1 MNCTPGGGGGVKR
14 ACTSTLQAPN
24 TKIQHRRE
32 RRAPSKH
39 NRCTPMEASTNG
51 GAGSPAVNLEEQVK
65 ELRSQVLKQQELL
78 EKMQHQLSQ
87 QQQQQQ
93 QTSEPPKTST
103 GWSPDVSPFEAQR
116 IGIGDR
122 RLAGLYDARFHSTAT
137 GAIPRDFRV
146 LPDKIFLVRH
156 AESEGNVNSATYSFT
171 PDSQVSLTERGRQQ
185 AREAGLKIKACLEA
199 EGCSKE
205 RLFFYTSPYRRS
217 LETYEHIAAAFPP
230 ESIIGVQEE
239 VQLREQDFGNF
250 QDAEGKK
257 REKADRLRF
266 GRFYYRFPDGESGAD
281 VYDRLTIFEDHL
293 IRDINAG
300 RFANGT
306 TLVLVSHGLAIRIL
320 LMRWFHWTVNQFM
333 CVYNPPNSEPV
344 VLERVPDNNAGM
356 DGAATWMHTKAL
368 YRLSESSL
376 KFLPGCTLDMC
387 SSDHMPRPL
396 PLKPLP
402 TPTSPPESPRHE
414 YDSESQLIQQQQ
426 PQDQPPR
433 QQQEPSPEW
442 EAACPMPSPKVD
454 TQSKKQA
461 EAPPL
466 QFQEPA

>member
-1 MNCTPGGGGGVKR
+1 M
-14 ACTSTLQAPN
+14 
-24 TKIQHRRE
+24 
-32 RRAPSKH
+32 
-39 NRCTPMEASTNG
+39 
-51 GAGSPAVNLEEQVK
+51 
-65 ELRSQVLKQQELL
+65 
-78 EKMQHQLSQ
+78 
-87 QQQQQQ
+87 
-93 QTSEPPKTST
+93 
-103 GWSPDVSPFEAQR
+103 
-116 IGIGDR
+116 
-122 RLAGLYDARFHSTAT
+122 YDARFHSTAT

-156 AESEGNVNSATYSFT
+156 AQSEGNINSATYSFT
-171 PDSQVSLTERGRQQ
+171 PDSQVSLTELGRQQ

-199 EGCSKE
+199 EGRGEE

-230 ESIIGVQEE
+230 ENIIGVQEE

-281 VYDRLTIFEDHL
+281 VYDRLTIFEDH
-293 IRDINAG
+293 
-300 RFANGT
+300 
-306 TLVLVSHGLAIRIL
+306 
-320 LMRWFHWTVNQFM
+320 
-333 CVYNPPNSEPV
+333 PV
-344 VLERVPDNNAGM
+344 VLEREPANSGL

-376 KFLPGCTLDMC
+376 QHLPGCTLDMC

-396 PLKPLP
+396 SKKPLP
-402 TPTSPPESPRHE
+402 IPTSPPESPRHD
-414 YDSESQLIQQQQ
+414 YSSGSQLEHQQQQ

-433 QQQEPSPEW
+433 QMQEPSPEW
-442 EAACPMPSPKVD
+442 EAACPLPQKVD
-454 TQSKKQA
+454 AQSKQLPDG
-461 EAPPL
+461 PPL